1 VDGRHFE
8 TLSARIGDTPVKALY
23 LVRPLLRLNRW
34 LLLLLLLWPYAMAAL
49 MLLGTGRPAADEL
62 LSLLKDECFY
72 GIALV
77 AFTGAY
83 LLGNEQRSRRI
94 ITVLAR
100 AIHRWQYL
108 LALLLAAWI
117 PLALYLVGFVV
128 SGSYMLHESRVPI
141 QIVFDMALLQLVVG
155 LWTGALSIF
164 FSVFL
169 PSILA
174 SIASGGTM
182 AVLAYLSIAGPG
194 RLLERAANST
204 VASAQILL
212 PRDLALTLAL
222 SVIVFAAACALFAR
236 RDLNLSGD

>member
-1 VDGRHFE
+1 
-8 TLSARIGDTPVKALY
+8 VKAFY

-49 MLLGTGRPAADEL
+49 MLFGAGRPAPDEVL
-62 LSLLKDECFY
+62 ALLKEECFY

-77 AFTGAY
+77 TFTGAY

-100 AIHRWQYL
+100 AIPRWQYL

-117 PLALYLVGFVV
+117 PLLLYLVGFVL
-128 SGSYMLHESRVPI
+128 SGSYMLHQSGMPI
-141 QIVFDMALLQLVVG
+141 HKVFDMALLQLVVG
-155 LWTGALSIF
+155 LWTGVLSIF

-174 SIASGGTM
+174 SLASGGTM
-182 AVLAYLSIAGPG
+182 AALAYLSIAGPG
-194 RLLERAANST
+194 RLVADTANST
-204 VASAQILL
+204 VASAHISA
-212 PRDLALTLAL
+212 PSEIALTLSL
-222 SVIVFAAACALFAR
+222 SAVVFVAACALFGQ
-236 RDLNLSGD
+236 RDLDLSGD